1 MKILRVRV
9 PVPAE
14 SELFNKW
21 VDGSL
26 TRDDIQVEVN
36 RLAEN
41 ISIGLPHEQRKL
53 STMLSESDLQ
63 HIGMCLEHIY
73 LWWRDNKAIGKFLR
87 AFIGNN
93 LTRTFQNADSI
104 NWIGLGIYIEYLH
117 WNAPGSWRTK
127 QREDYEREGA

>member
-1 MKILRVRV
+1 MS
-9 PVPAE
+9 AE
-14 SELFNKW
+14 TDLFHKW

-26 TRDDIQVEVN
+26 TREEIQVEVN

-93 LTRTFQNADSI
+93 LTRTFQMADSV